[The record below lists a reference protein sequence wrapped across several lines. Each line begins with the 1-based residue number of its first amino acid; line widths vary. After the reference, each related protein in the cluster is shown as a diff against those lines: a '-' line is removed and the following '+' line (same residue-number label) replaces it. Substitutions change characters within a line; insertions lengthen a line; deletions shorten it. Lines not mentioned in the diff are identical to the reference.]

1 MKRQEGWSM
10 AVLKKAKAKK
20 GAAENAARK
29 GTDHALAITP
39 DQLGPGWRSIVPEKV
54 SIADDL
60 RPVYH
65 EIKAYSLEEFDERRA
80 QLLTLI
86 FQFKDNGEAVQAYE
100 KVGEGLES
108 DLPKRPTI
116 GDGSVIYEL
125 DMRPMVVMKIFSSR
139 KDNWVTIFTLWLFKD
154 FDLDDAWVTDV
165 MTHQLKRLK

>member
-1 MKRQEGWSM
+1 M
-10 AVLKKAKAKK
+10 AVLRKAKAKK
-20 GAAENAARK
+20 GAAENETGK
-29 GTDHALAITP
+29 GSDRTLAIPP

-60 RPVYH
+60 RPIYR

-80 QLLTLI
+80 QLLSII
-86 FQFKDNGEAVQAYE
+86 FQFKDKEEAVQAFE

-139 KDNWVTIFTLWLFKD
+139 KE
-154 FDLDDAWVTDV
+154 
-165 MTHQLKRLK
+165 QLGDHLHALALQGLRP

>member
-1 MKRQEGWSM
+1 M
-10 AVLKKAKAKK
+10 AVLRKAKAKK
-20 GAAENAARK
+20 GGVENEAGK
-29 GTDHALAITP
+29 GSDRSLAIPP
-39 DQLGPGWRSIVPEKV
+39 DRLGPGWRSIVPEKV

-60 RPVYH
+60 RPIYR

-80 QLLTLI
+80 QLLTII
-86 FQFKDNGEAVQAYE
+86 FQFNDKEEAAQAFE

-139 KDNWVTIFTLWLFKD
+139 KGNWVTIFTLWLFKD
-154 FDLDDAWVTDV
+154 FDLDDSWVTGV
-165 MTHQLKRLK
+165 MTSQLKKLQ